1 MKATIN
7 SIDLES
13 LIQITGYSFHA
24 PTLLEGV
31 DNVAIAHGIR
41 YYTCI

>member
-1 MKATIN
+1 MKTSIN
-7 SIDLES
+7 SVDLES
-13 LIQITGYSFHA
+13 LIQITGYNFEA

-41 YYTCI
+41 